1 MEAPMTIMTQL
12 EDLEAMITGGRVPGT
27 ARTLLNLAK
36 VTTVINEV
44 KAELPTQINEAEGI
58 VRQKEAIIKQAEL
71 EARRIRAYADE
82 EATTIRQLAEEQSST
97 LLTSSQA
104 EAHRM
109 VENTEIT
116 RVATE
121 NAAATESEART
132 RAGEMIDDA
141 ENRVNGILNEANT
154 QADQRRKGA
163 DNYVREVLFALEE
176 RVADTLGQVRGG
188 IDLLDTRP
196 AVNVAD

>member
-1 MEAPMTIMTQL
+1 MTIMTQL
-12 EDLEAMITGGRVPGT
+12 EDLETMITGGRVPGT
-27 ARTLLNLAK
+27 ARTLVNLAK
-36 VTTVINEV
+36 VTTVINEM

-121 NAAATESEART
+121 NAAAIESEART
-132 RAGEMIDDA
+132 RAGKMIDDA

-188 IDLLDTRP
+188 IDLLDARP

>member
-1 MEAPMTIMTQL
+1 MTIMTQL

-188 IDLLDTRP
+188 IDPLDARP

>member
-1 MEAPMTIMTQL
+1 MTIMTQL

-27 ARTLLNLAK
+27 ARTLVNLAK
-36 VTTVINEV
+36 VTTVINEM

-121 NAAATESEART
+121 NAAAIESEART
-132 RAGEMIDDA
+132 RAGKMIDDA

-188 IDLLDTRP
+188 IDLLDARP

>member
-1 MEAPMTIMTQL
+1 MTIMTQL

-58 VRQKEAIIKQAEL
+58 VRQKEAIIKQSEL

-121 NAAATESEART
+121 NAAAIESEART

-188 IDLLDTRP
+188 IDLLDARP

>member
-1 MEAPMTIMTQL
+1 MTIMTHL
-12 EDLEAMITGGRVPGT
+12 EDLETMITGGRVPGT
-27 ARTLLNLAK
+27 ARTLVNLAK
-36 VTTVINEV
+36 VTTVINEM

-121 NAAATESEART
+121 NAAAIESEART
-132 RAGEMIDDA
+132 RAGKMIDDA

-188 IDLLDTRP
+188 IDLLDARP

>member
-1 MEAPMTIMTQL
+1 MTIMTQL

-27 ARTLLNLAK
+27 ARTLVNLAK
-36 VTTVINEV
+36 VTTVINEI

-132 RAGEMIDDA
+132 RAGKMIDDA

-154 QADQRRKGA
+154 QAEQRRKGA
-163 DNYVREVLFALEE
+163 DNYAREVLFALEE

-188 IDLLDTRP
+188 IDLLDARP
-196 AVNVAD
+196 AVKNVAD